1 MKKIK
6 IYESHDRNTLIENVN
21 NFIEN
26 LKVYDIK
33 FCVTTHE
40 GVYSK
45 DKYHCMIIYENY
57 EEDE

>member
-6 IYESHDRNTLIENVN
+6 IYEDTDRNTLIANVN

-33 FCVTTHE
+33 FCVTLDE
-40 GVYSK
+40 GFYRK
-45 DKYHCMIIYENY
+45 NWYHCMIIYEGGK
-57 EEDE
+57 

>member
-6 IYESHDRNTLIENVN
+6 IYEFNDRNTLIANVN

-33 FCVTTHE
+33 FCVTLDE
-40 GVYSK
+40 GFYRK
-45 DKYHCMIIYENY
+45 NWYHCMIIYENY